1 MTWRQAILYKQ
12 WANKWFHMKCIC
24 TKYNY
29 GGHNIRIIF
38 FHVSFVFFIRGYN
51 LGKWFQECMTCLCHS
66 IYVFELLTST
76 KRSGINPYADPL
88 SFCFYSIES
97 SKFFNSFNKSTYLRF
112 HQNQMCN
119 RLADLLH
126 IHLQT
131 SHRRTQQPAVFR
143 KASFT
148 IPFNREWMI
157 LQAVNFLANIWSLN

>member
-1 MTWRQAILYKQ
+1 MAVIISELFFFM
-12 WANKWFHMKCIC
+12 FHL
-24 TKYNY
+24 
-29 GGHNIRIIF
+29 F
-38 FHVSFVFFIRGYN
+38 FFIRGYN
-51 LGKWFQECMTCLCHS
+51 LGKWFQERMACLCHS

-88 SFCFYSIES
+88 SFCFCFYFIES
-97 SKFFNSFNKSTYLRF
+97 STFFNSFNKSTYLRF
-112 HQNQMCN
+112 HQNQLCN

-157 LQAVNFLANIWSLN
+157 LQAVDFLANIWSLN

>member
-1 MTWRQAILYKQ
+1 MNWRQAILYKQ

-38 FHVSFVFFIRGYN
+38 FHVSFVFFYQGIQFREMIPGMHDMSVPQYMCF
-51 LGKWFQECMTCLCHS
+51 WT
-66 IYVFELLTST
+66 LTST

-88 SFCFYSIES
+88 SFCFCFSFIES
-97 SKFFNSFNKSTYLRF
+97 STFFNSFNKGPYLRF
-112 HQNQMCN
+112 HQNQLCN

-131 SHRRTQQPAVFR
+131 SHWRAQQPAVFR
-143 KASFT
+143 KPSST
-148 IPFNREWMI
+148 IRFNR
-157 LQAVNFLANIWSLN
+157 